1 MEDERQLAEMLAR
14 EAGQLLLSY
23 ARQGVT
29 PELLGLEEKTPGD
42 PVTAADREAG
52 ELIVAGLARAFP
64 GDGILSEEAVD
75 NPERLTR
82 GRVWIVDPIDG
93 TKEFVK
99 GSGDYAVS
107 IGLAVGGEPV
117 LGVVLAPAR
126 GDLYLGVVG
135 EGVWKNGEPVG
146 FSDRSLE
153 QAVIAVSDTEHAREL
168 SAYPVAG
175 LAPSGSIAYKLA
187 RIAAGEADA
196 TFTINPR
203 SEWDV
208 AAGHA
213 LLRAAGG
220 DLTTRDG
227 GAIHYNQPDLAGR
240 RGLIG
245 GRPDVVAWLAAEL
258 ERVGMPEQQLFLN
271 EGDEVWSFLADQ
283 DRAELAGHPDL
294 HVRHAGGQIEALIA
308 LERGAGGWRV
318 VRAEGRDFALRTLRQ
333 DLQRTYGPLPGVPDR
348 GTPFH

>member
-1 MEDERQLAEMLAR
+1 MIEERQLAEMLAR
-14 EAGQLLLSY
+14 EAGQLLLSHV
-23 ARQGVT
+23 RRGVT
-29 PELLGLEEKTPGD
+29 AEEKTPGD
-42 PVTAADREAG
+42 PVTAADREAS

-64 GDGILSEEAVD
+64 EDGILSEELED
-75 NPERLTR
+75 HPGRLTR
-82 GRVWIVDPIDG
+82 ERVWIVDPIDG
-93 TKEFVK
+93 TREFVR

-107 IGLAVGGEPV
+107 IGLTVGGEPV

-126 GDLYLGVVG
+126 GDVYLGVVEG
-135 EGVWKNGEPVG
+135 GVWKNGEPVG
-146 FSDRSLE
+146 FSDRPPE
-153 QAVIAVSDTEHAREL
+153 RAVIAVSDTEHAREL

-175 LAPSGSIAYKLA
+175 MAPSGSIAYKLA

-203 SEWDV
+203 SEWDI

-227 GAIHYNQPDLAGR
+227 APVRYNKPGPAGR

-258 ERVGMPEQQLFLN
+258 ERVGLPEQQLFLRG
-271 EGDEVWSFLADQ
+271 GDEVWPWLSDQ
-283 DRAELAGHPDL
+283 DRADLAGHPDL
-294 HVRHAGGQIEALIA
+294 HVRHAGGRIEALVT
-308 LERGAGGWRV
+308 LERGADGWRV
-318 VRAEGRDFALRTLRQ
+318 TRSLGRDFALRTLRS
-333 DLQRTYGPLPGVPDR
+333 DLQRAYGQLEEVGGVNSDI
-348 GTPFH
+348 